1 MSLLYRA
8 KPDEVK
14 LILIDP
20 KKIELAM
27 YNDIPHLSVPV
38 VTEPRKAAGS
48 LNWAVVEMEKR
59 YTLMQEV
66 GGARTLNEY
75 NAMIEGD
82 PERDKL
88 PYIVIVID
96 ELADLIMSAP
106 DEVET
111 SICRLAQKARA
122 AGIYLIIGTQR
133 PTVDV
138 ITGLIKANVPSR
150 IAFTVQSQID
160 SRTII
165 DTAGAEKLCGK
176 GDMLFAPVKALKP
189 IRVQGSFVDTT
200 EVTAVCTFVRN
211 AAKAT
216 YDEEVI
222 KQIEAEAKLCGLKPS
237 QRAKEEAAAAG
248 GGEEKEDPLFLD
260 AIGVAFEFETM
271 STSLLQRRLSVGYS
285 CAQKMIDMMEARG
298 YVGKFDTH
306 TKKRKIVITFE
317 EYQQLRLNKESA
329 E

>member
-1 MSLLYRA
+1 
-8 KPDEVK
+8 
-14 LILIDP
+14 
-20 KKIELAM
+20 
-27 YNDIPHLSVPV
+27 
-38 VTEPRKAAGS
+38 
-48 LNWAVVEMEKR
+48 
-59 YTLMQEV
+59 
-66 GGARTLNEY
+66 
-75 NAMIEGD
+75 
-82 PERDKL
+82 
-88 PYIVIVID
+88 
-96 ELADLIMSAP
+96 
-106 DEVET
+106 
-111 SICRLAQKARA
+111 
-122 AGIYLIIGTQR
+122 
-133 PTVDV
+133 
-138 ITGLIKANVPSR
+138 
-150 IAFTVQSQID
+150 
-160 SRTII
+160 
-165 DTAGAEKLCGK
+165 
-176 GDMLFAPVKALKP
+176 MLFAPVKALKP

-285 CAQKMIDMMEARG
+285 RAQKMIDMMEARG
-298 YVGKFDTH
+298 YVGKFDTQ